1 MAEVALEGYPEI
13 TKQEEKELL
22 RVFDYLANHLAKLRV
37 METLQPKLDR
47 RSTIEAHKKS
57 SAAIKVHNQAG
68 QVMTEEEIESERV
81 VVEEEIEV
89 LQAQIERLNSE
100 EGKTIGPL
108 DLQAALKKLGTN
120 PSKRELAD
128 MIWEVD
134 EDLDGAISW
143 PEFKLMFQRNIADK
157 SGLEPNTL
165 FNAVQFMMYDKD
177 MSGGVTVD
185 ECMSMLY
192 ARYGRDQFEESLK
205 QLFGDDLS
213 AADSGHQLTFSEYL
227 AAANK
232 RMDKLMEATT
242 PFARREE
249 YARRTKLGKK

>member
-1 MAEVALEGYPEI
+1 MAAVALEGYPEI

-22 RVFDYLANHLAKLRV
+22 RVFDYLANHLAKLRI

-192 ARYGRDQFEESLK
+192 ARYGREDAQHIWL
-205 QLFGDDLS
+205 
-213 AADSGHQLTFSEYL
+213 
-227 AAANK
+227 
-232 RMDKLMEATT
+232 
-242 PFARREE
+242 
-249 YARRTKLGKK
+249 